1 MDEDELASLT
11 AEERNEMAEQLG
23 IPIEDLTL
31 KPKEKDR
38 NLITPAHRITHP
50 QILIEPC
57 DSGVSAPDST
67 RRTEVFEMFEANLA
81 LVDGKNNLAVKGT
94 GMTPRRQTF
103 QQFAIRSRG
112 ASRRLSALVKQ
123 DGEFGAIEYE

>member
-11 AEERNEMAEQLG
+11 AEEKKEMAEELG

-38 NLITPAHRITHP
+38 NLITPAHRISKP
-50 QILIEPC
+50 QILIEAC
-57 DSGVSAPDST
+57 DSGVSAPDSA

-81 LVDGKNNLAVKGT
+81 LVDGNNNLAVKGT
-94 GMTPRRQTF
+94 GMTPRR
-103 QQFAIRSRG
+103 
-112 ASRRLSALVKQ
+112 
-123 DGEFGAIEYE
+123 